1 MATTHYVIS
10 GTLDELKEDFE
21 HEGVDGAVATVG
33 GTVDASHIAIVMDD
47 AIDVGETE
55 RIEACIRKLM
65 EKFKEVGYSA

>member
-1 MATTHYVIS
+1 MSSRKTLSMKVWMALWLPS
-10 GTLDELKEDFE
+10 
-21 HEGVDGAVATVG
+21 
-33 GTVDASHIAIVMDD
+33 ASHIAIVMDD